1 MTQRRFLQVLT
12 LLSLSTLTLGAAGC
26 SQGHSPTEPESLSA
40 SSATKSLAAS
50 PGKRHGADD
59 PAGDDSGGN
68 NHGGTQ
74 GPGIDDPAGDDHGG
88 TQGPGT
94 DDPAGDDHG
103 NHGGRGGQQQRPPRG
118 AGELEGTVTTVDP
131 AAGTL
136 TLAGGK
142 KIAVDGQTQWNRRGD
157 LFSLQAVADA
167 VAAAKPTRAEAR
179 GTRRADGV
187 LLAQTIKAEIGTR

>member
-26 SQGHSPTEPESLSA
+26 SQGHSPTEPEGLSA

-50 PGKRHGADD
+50 PGKRHGA
-59 PAGDDSGGN
+59 
-68 NHGGTQ
+68 
-74 GPGIDDPAGDDHGG
+74 DDPAGDDHGG

-118 AGELEGTVTTVDP
+118 GGELEGAVTTVDP